1 MFLSAWGKCAIALL
15 LYSPAPSRKRGITDR
30 GKIAYCA
37 LMCCKLRAPCSL
49 VGWSW
54 LAGLALL
61 SLRPI
66 QAQVEYVDPTI
77 GNVGV
82 LLVPT
87 RPTAHLPN
95 AMVRV
100 HPLRDDYLDDQISGF
115 PLSLISH
122 RLGEL
127 FTLQVT
133 TGGVAE
139 ESWRTPITYDHEKP
153 TPYHYSVWLEEPA
166 VKLEFA
172 PGERCGIFRF
182 TAKDKAPV
190 VLLANRKE
198 GEMTPESPQ
207 SFSGVERFQGMQ
219 AYVYG
224 EFDQPMNL
232 AASDEEKR
240 GRLSATPVQA
250 GTRTVQV
257 RYAIS
262 FISVAQARKNLAREM
277 TAWDLDDVAQAGRA
291 RWNEVLGKIQVTGG
305 TAAQKR
311 TFYTALYR
319 CYERMIN
326 ISEDGRYYSAYDHQV
341 HEDARPFYV
350 DNWIWDTYLA
360 LEPLQTILNPQM
372 QADKIASYVRM
383 YEQSGWMPS
392 FAVLWGDYPCMTG
405 NHAAAWIADAWFK
418 GVRDFDLKS
427 AYAGLRKNALQGTLL
442 PWRNGPA
449 TPFDHFHAEHGYMS
463 AIRAE
468 DASTDPEIHAF
479 ERRQAVSVTL
489 EHAFDDWCLAQL
501 ARELGQADDTE
512 LLLKRGGWW
521 KNVFRGEK
529 GFMWPKDDQG
539 RWIEPFDPK
548 FSGGQGGRLYFT
560 ENNAYT
566 YDWHPRHDLAGLVD
580 AMGGRKAAEAKLDRL
595 FRESLGRSKFEYY
608 ATFPDST
615 GSVGQFVMA
624 NEPSFH
630 IPYLYNYLGAPWKT
644 QKRIRQLIEAFF
656 PDNIHGIP
664 GDEDGGG
671 MSAFVVFSMMGFYP
685 VTSGVPVYNIGS
697 PAFDRVTIQ
706 LPGGHSF
713 TILAENNSRENKYIQ
728 SVKLNG
734 EARSKVWF
742 SHTKLA
748 AGGTL
753 ELEMGA
759 EPNTILGSATE
770 DLPPSALALNPGK
783 LD

>member
-1 MFLSAWGKCAIALL
+1 LL
-15 LYSPAPSRKRGITDR
+15 AF
-30 GKIAYCA
+30 
-37 LMCCKLRAPCSL
+37 
-49 VGWSW
+49 
-54 LAGLALL
+54 
-61 SLRPI
+61 RPVR
-66 QAQVEYVDPTI
+66 AQVEYVDPTI
-77 GNVGV
+77 GNVGF

-95 AMVRV
+95 AMIRV
-100 HPLRDDYLDDQISGF
+100 HPLRDDHLDDQISGF
-115 PLSLISH
+115 PLTLISH
-122 RLGEL
+122 RLGEI
-127 FTLQVT
+127 FTLQAT
-133 TGGVAE
+133 TGAVTE
-139 ESWRTPITYDHEKP
+139 ESWRTRITYDHEQT
-153 TPYHYSVWLEEPA
+153 TPYQYSVWLEEPA
-166 VKLEFA
+166 VKVEFA
-172 PGERCGIFRF
+172 PAERCGIFRF
-182 TAKDKAPV
+182 TATDKAPV

-198 GEMTPESPQ
+198 GEMTAEGPKNV
-207 SFSGVERFQGMQ
+207 SGIERFQGMQ

-232 AASDEEKR
+232 AASAAGKN
-240 GRLSATPVQA
+240 GRIAATPLNAEARIVQF
-250 GTRTVQV
+250 

-262 FISVAQARKNLAREM
+262 FISVAQARQNLAREM
-277 TAWDLDDVAQAGRA
+277 TRWDLESVARAGRA
-291 RWNEVLGKIQVTGG
+291 RWNEELGKIQVSGG
-305 TAAQKR
+305 TTAQKR

-319 CYERMIN
+319 CSERMIN

-341 HEDARPFYV
+341 HDDPRPFYV

-372 QADKIASYVRM
+372 EADKIASYVRM

-405 NHAAAWIADAWFK
+405 NHTAAWIADAWSK
-418 GVRDFDLKS
+418 GIRDFDLKS
-427 AYAGLRKNALQGTLL
+427 AYAGLRKNALEGTLL

-449 TPFDHFHAEHGYMS
+449 TSLDRFHAQHGYMPAVRPDEVS
-463 AIRAE
+463 
-468 DASTDPEIHAF
+468 SVPEVHAF

-501 ARELGQADDTE
+501 ARELGEEEDTE

-521 KNVFRGEK
+521 KNVFRADQ
-529 GFMWPKDDQG
+529 GFMWPKDDQS

-560 ENNAYT
+560 ENSAYT

-580 AMGGRKAAEAKLDRL
+580 TLGGRAAATAKLDRL
-595 FRESLGRSKFEYY
+595 FRDSLGRSKFEYY

-630 IPYLYNYLGAPWKT
+630 IPYLYNYLGSPWKT

-685 VTSGVPVYNIGS
+685 VTSGVPVYTLGS
-697 PAFDRVTIQ
+697 PNFDRSTLQ
-706 LPGGHSF
+706 LPGGRSF
-713 TILAENNSRENKYIQ
+713 TILARNNSRENKYIQ

-734 EARSKVWF
+734 QAQTKVWF
-742 SHTKLA
+742 THAQLV
-748 AGGTL
+748 AGGIL

-759 EPNTILGSATE
+759 EPNTTLGTAAQ
-770 DLPPSALALNPGK
+770 DLPPSALALDPRK